1 MDNFTGLTIVS
12 FELALYFFIIQW
24 RFEIITALSMLRVGL
39 YVLWALILLVI
50 TFGTY
55 QSIII
60 YKLPYRDKTI
70 YTIKIGFK

>member
-12 FELALYFFIIQW
+12 FELALYIFIIQW
-24 RFEIITALSMLRVGL
+24 RFEIITAPSMLRVGL

-60 YKLPYRDKTI
+60 YKLPYRDKTT

>member
-1 MDNFTGLTIVS
+1 MDNFTWLTIVS

-50 TFGTY
+50 TFGKY
-55 QSIII
+55 QSVIT
-60 YKLPYRDKTI
+60 YKLPYEDKTT